1 MKVKFKLTDFINND
15 IETLTSVHIFF
26 FFSLQVCLFRIDM
39 KALGLIGG
47 SIVLIVYAMNV
58 ACV

>member
-47 SIVLIVYAMNV
+47 SIVL
-58 ACV
+58 